1 MSLCPLKSN
10 AAEHNC
16 EYQCGL
22 RFSILYTGTYKTDAD
37 DSSFYKRPH
46 SSRDHSN
53 FTTLVHCCRF
63 VPESIILHLRKNK
76 IHKEIDIDFQGLAL
90 IQGQICNLVSVVYY
104 GLLIS
109 ITSIWVSMLKAYVQS
124 RGRDIF

>member
-1 MSLCPLKSN
+1 MPQSTIVNIN
-10 AAEHNC
+10 AARGSRSCTQEPIK
-16 EYQCGL
+16 QMQMIL
-22 RFSILYTGTYKTDAD
+22 RSTKGHTVLEITQISQHLFIAAE
-37 DSSFYKRPH
+37 
-46 SSRDHSN
+46 N
-53 FTTLVHCCRF
+53 

-90 IQGQICNLVSVVYY
+90 IQDQICNLVSVVYY
-104 GLLIS
+104 GLLVS